1 MSLGTWEKTGK
12 RSWCSAS
19 KNLAGFHPRKQVLN
33 SLQGVSMIRAPS
45 ILRGRFVAEHGPVT
59 AAVDCENDLVARPF
73 GLNADDGALIG
84 RNVYDMGGQL
94 GGIFTLVPDQTYARR
109 EDGVVVLTRRSNLP
123 AELISGHAEA
133 CRGSSGTSGRDAVAI
148 EASVGPSKSVI

>member
-1 MSLGTWEKTGK
+1 
-12 RSWCSAS
+12 
-19 KNLAGFHPRKQVLN
+19 
-33 SLQGVSMIRAPS
+33 
-45 ILRGRFVAEHGPVT
+45 VAEHGPVT

-109 EDGVVVLTRRSNLP
+109 EDGVVVPSPVGAISRLSNFRS
-123 AELISGHAEA
+123 
-133 CRGSSGTSGRDAVAI
+133 CRSMQGIQWYIGSGRGCD
-148 EASVGPSKSVI
+148 